1 MICFGRRRHCAQ
13 TGFIDISET
22 TVSESSSIQ
31 SLFCDESIY
40 ITTVF
45 FIIPFTEPII
55 IYIIQVYFLSKPGEP
70 KPKHK
75 KAKMLEYKGFP

>member
-1 MICFGRRRHCAQ
+1 MICFGKRRHTAQ
-13 TGFIDISET
+13 TGFIEISEA

-31 SLFCDESIY
+31 SLFCDESNC

-55 IYIIQVYFLSKPGEP
+55 VYIFQVYFLSKPGEP
-70 KPKHK
+70 EPKHK